1 LNYFQDAIKT
11 HQTYE
16 VKDESYL
23 VVENMLSTK
32 IESIRRRIE
41 LNNTIK
47 QIHNDLTN
55 TNDDSD
61 DDLNDNDEKKPGNNN
76 NTETVKHEEQNK
88 QSILTKL
95 KGI

>member
-47 QIHNDLTN
+47 QIHNDLKI

-61 DDLNDNDEKKPGNNN
+61 VDLNDNDEKKTGNNN
-76 NTETVKHEEQNK
+76 NVETVKDEEHTK